1 MRHWLRRHC
10 TARGRVI
17 GARLRAAY
25 ELRVMADLAEAAR
38 AAIRNRKALEQRL
51 LRLFEKGA

>member
-1 MRHWLRRHC
+1 MWHWLRRHC

-25 ELRVMADLAEAAR
+25 ELRVTTERAEATR
-38 AAIRNRKALEQRL
+38 AAFRNRAELEQQLFRL
-51 LRLFEKGA
+51 VRETV